1 MRLADGT
8 PAVAGVRV
16 VAINASSRGNY
27 LMDATGVISKINP
40 GDPDPHVRWDH
51 NSTKE
56 FPASR
61 GKLKL
66 ARMSGNATLWD
77 QTAVDVGTCA
87 PDDKRGSGELVGGR
101 LVMKDSKCCVATLVT
116 HPTTTVWVVNVHL
129 VHDNQ
134 DERIEQLEKVLG
146 WLEEHVH
153 TPTPAAAVLLCGDFN
168 ACQRTREYKKRIQ
181 PLLESFGFDPLEFES
196 AVGGVSCPITF
207 PKHRKTLDYAFARNI
222 GGTVTCLDNQRLSD
236 HNGLRITLDGGLI
249 VLCFNAHFGTDAHE
263 LAQPPIAYADFITR
277 SGAAVVCMQECDWG
291 QTTGAADRP
300 VHQARSIRE
309 ALEVGGSRS
318 WSGWLYAARKCGRT
332 RMKNYAR
339 YRYLWQRGDVVWRDE
354 VWSLGDV

>member
-27 LMDATGVISKINP
+27 LKDATGVISKINP
-40 GDPDPHVRWDH
+40 GDPMVRWGD
-51 NSTKE
+51 SAIELQT
-56 FPASR
+56 SR
-61 GKLKL
+61 DNLKL

-77 QTAVDVGTCA
+77 QTAVDVVTCA
-87 PDDKRGSGELVGGR
+87 PDDTSGIGGR

-116 HPTTTVWVVNVHL
+116 TRSTHPTKVWVVNVHL
-129 VHDNQ
+129 VHNNQ
-134 DERIEQLEKVLG
+134 GKRKKQLEKALE
-146 WLEEHVH
+146 WLKARGA
-153 TPTPAAAVLLCGDFN
+153 TAPAVICGDFN
-168 ACQRTREYKKRIQ
+168 ACQRASEYTGTIQ
-181 PLLESFGFDPLEFES
+181 PLLKRYGFDPVEFD
-196 AVGGVSCPITF
+196 AAGGGASHPPATF
-207 PKHRKTLDYAFARNI
+207 PRDGRTLDYAFARNI
-222 GGTVTCLDNQRLSD
+222 GGTVTCLDNQGLSD

-291 QTTGAADRP
+291 QTTEAAARP

-309 ALEVGGSRS
+309 ALEVGGRS